1 MKREVTVPVHKKKN
15 YSSLPYILIVTI
27 LHIAGITGLL
37 LSANNHPV
45 LLGMGVL
52 AYTLGLRHAFD
63 IDHIAAIDNT
73 VRKLVEQ
80 KKNPVGVGFFF
91 SLGHSTVV
99 LLLTVCTA
107 FSVQWVQQKLP
118 QLKDIGG
125 YIGTIVS
132 GSFLLVIGVLNLII
146 LNDIFRVFL
155 RMRENKYKEEEMEQ
169 LLHSRGFF
177 TRFVQP
183 LFTFISRSW
192 HVYPIG
198 FLFGLGFDT
207 ASEVALLTLSAGAA
221 QNSLPIYGIL
231 SLPILFAAGMSLMD
245 TVDGIFMTT
254 SYNWAFD
261 KPIRKVYYN
270 LTVTAISVFAA
281 LFIGMIELA
290 QIIIPKVGLQ
300 GGIWACIEGLDL
312 GNLGYILVILFILV
326 WGISYFAWK
335 FFHIEERWSQKDM

>member
-1 MKREVTVPVHKKKN
+1 MKKKKN
-15 YSSLPYILIVTI
+15 YSSFPYILIVVI
-27 LHIAGITGLL
+27 LHIAGISGLL
-37 LSANNHPV
+37 FSIPNHPI
-45 LLGMGVL
+45 LLGMGIL

-63 IDHIAAIDNT
+63 VDHIAAIDNT

-80 KKNPVGVGFFF
+80 KKNPIGVGFFF

-99 LLLTVCTA
+99 VLLTIFTA
-107 FSVQWVQQKLP
+107 FSVQWVGKTLP
-118 QLKDIGG
+118 QMKEMGG

-132 GSFLLVIGVLNLII
+132 GSFLLLIGILNLII
-146 LNDIFRVFL
+146 LFDIFRVFL
-155 RMRENKYKEEEMEQ
+155 SMREKHYKEAEMEQ
-169 LLHSRGFF
+169 LLLARGFLS
-177 TRFVQP
+177 RFVQP
-183 LFTFISRSW
+183 LFAFISRSW

-221 QNSLPIYGIL
+221 QHILPIYGIL

-245 TVDGIFMTT
+245 TADGIFMTT
-254 SYNWAFD
+254 SYKWAFD

-290 QIIIPKVGLQ
+290 QIVIPYIGLQ
-300 GGIWACIEGLDL
+300 GGIWRYIEDLEL

-326 WGISYFAWK
+326 WGISYFTWK
-335 FFHIEERWSQKDM
+335 FFHIEERWSQKHT